1 MINKKIPMVITAI
14 TILTTSAIA
23 LVVYNTVK
31 KPNTTQN
38 QENKKITFVFG
49 DEFFNTQPTI
59 KPKTIKIQSNP
70 FIIPKRIT
78 PKRNQPQD
86 QQTPKRNPQAF
97 TSATIKYDKSN
108 AFATDYDTT
117 KASKKYDLARVITSN
132 KYINAVLE
140 TAVISEI
147 PTQSIVAVIE
157 NNIYGFQPKDILL
170 PKGSKVQGSLEQPL
184 AKHSRRLTIIWNRI
198 ITPQG
203 QIIELESESIDSS
216 GVSGL
221 KGKLDNR
228 VKDKY
233 GGALMISALNTF
245 ANLSVDV
252 ASVRQQALV
261 QSITNQL
268 APLTN
273 QMIRENMDVKPV
285 ISIRQGERIV
295 ITPTKDIFFPK
306 SENQNIKA
314 IFTNK

>member
-1 MINKKIPMVITAI
+1 MINKKLIITAI
-14 TILTTSAIA
+14 AILTTSATA
-23 LVVYNTVK
+23 LVVYNTIK
-31 KPNTTQN
+31 KPNTTHN

-49 DEFFNTQPTI
+49 DEFFNTQEAT

-70 FIIPKRIT
+70 FIAPKRIT
-78 PKRNQPQD
+78 PKRSQPQG
-86 QQTPKRNPQAF
+86 QQAPKRNPKAF
-97 TSATIKYDKSN
+97 TSETIKYDKSN
-108 AFATDYDTT
+108 AFATDYTTT
-117 KASKKYDLARVITSN
+117 KASKKYNLARVITSN

-157 NNIYGFQPKDILL
+157 SNIYGFQPKEILL
-170 PKGSKVQGSLEQPL
+170 PKGSKVQGKLEQPL
-184 AKHSRRLTIIWNRI
+184 AKHSRRMTIVWNRI

-203 QIIELESESIDSS
+203 KIIELESESIDAQ

-228 VKDKY
+228 TKDKY

-273 QMIRENMDVKPV
+273 QMIRENMNVKPV

-295 ITPTKDIFFPK
+295 IKPTQDIFFPK
-306 SENQNIKA
+306 TENQNIKA
-314 IFTNK
+314 IFINK